1 MTIAAIQPQARSMV
15 LMAERHWLFR
25 RDMLRRDVWRAL
37 KFQKRRAYS
46 REQEYYSQDAGASQ
60 SICTAVKDLCH

>member
-1 MTIAAIQPQARSMV
+1 MV
-15 LMAERHWLFR
+15 LMAERNRLFR
-25 RDMLRRDVWRAL
+25 RNMLRRHIRRAL
-37 KFQKRRAYS
+37 KLHKRRAHC

>member
-1 MTIAAIQPQARSMV
+1 MM

-25 RDMLRRDVWRAL
+25 RDMLRGHVGGAL
-37 KFQKRRAYS
+37 EFHKRRAHC
-46 REQEYYSQDAGASQ
+46 REQEYYPQDAGASQ